1 MEMAALSRQTSYF
14 PIKAKT
20 MEDAEV
26 RQFVRQLV
34 GSMNEIQVELK
45 NIRLSLEK
53 INDSISEGVYLDW
66 DEEE

>member
-1 MEMAALSRQTSYF
+1 
-14 PIKAKT
+14 

-26 RQFVRQLV
+26 RQFIRQLV
-34 GSMNEIQVELK
+34 TSMNEIQVELK

-53 INDSISEGVYLDW
+53 INDSISEGFYLDW

>member
-1 MEMAALSRQTSYF
+1 
-14 PIKAKT
+14 

-26 RQFVRQLV
+26 RQFIRQLV
-34 GSMNEIQVELK
+34 SSMSEIQIELR

-53 INDSISEGVYLDW
+53 INDSISEGFYLDW

>member
-1 MEMAALSRQTSYF
+1 
-14 PIKAKT
+14 

-34 GSMNEIQVELK
+34 SSMTEIQIELR

-53 INDSISEGVYLDW
+53 INDSISEGFYLDW
-66 DEEE
+66 EEEE

>member
-1 MEMAALSRQTSYF
+1 
-14 PIKAKT
+14 

-34 GSMNEIQVELK
+34 SSMSEIQIELR

-53 INDSISEGVYLDW
+53 INDSISEGFYLDW
-66 DEEE
+66 EEEE

>member
-1 MEMAALSRQTSYF
+1 
-14 PIKAKT
+14 

-34 GSMNEIQVELK
+34 GSMHEIQVELK

-53 INDSISEGVYLDW
+53 INDSISEGFYLDW

>member
-1 MEMAALSRQTSYF
+1 
-14 PIKAKT
+14 

-26 RQFVRQLV
+26 RKFVRQLV

-53 INDSISEGVYLDW
+53 INDSISEGFYLDW

>member
-1 MEMAALSRQTSYF
+1 
-14 PIKAKT
+14 
-20 MEDAEV
+20 MEDEEV

-34 GSMNEIQVELK
+34 SSISEIQIELR

-53 INDSISEGVYLDW
+53 INDSISEGFYLDW